1 MHHLGPLPRPAPSTD
16 SPLPLSSQCYRII
29 FGYMGFALMN
39 ILFLITGL
47 ILIQLL
53 QIGKVHVDAF
63 SLCYMLWNYSVRVGK
78 LL

>member
-1 MHHLGPLPRPAPSTD
+1 
-16 SPLPLSSQCYRII
+16 
-29 FGYMGFALMN
+29 MGFALMN

-78 LL
+78 LP